1 VTTSACPLCRR
12 TADGVHDTCR
22 EDLDEKIADMPRL
35 YDLLETVLEPGI
47 ALGARVSG
55 TRTPPLPARL
65 EPLSLRAPGGMIT
78 ILAAWENDWR
88 RERALTEVA
97 RVVNTT
103 NLKKITKFLR
113 AHLDWAITSYSQIA
127 TFTDAI
133 YAITGNCN
141 AAAGLHSDL
150 IHIGDCPNTGEDGQ
164 TCGQAL
170 YADPHA
176 TPPITLIR
184 CPACHAEWLRDQWGI
199 LGQIL
204 DDNRK
209 DHAA

>member
-1 VTTSACPLCRR
+1 MTACPLCRR
-12 TADGVHDTCR
+12 PADKVHDACR
-22 EDLDEKIADMPRL
+22 EDLDEKIAEMPRL

-78 ILAAWENDWR
+78 ILAAWENDQR
-88 RERALTEVA
+88 RERGFTEAA

-103 NLKKITKFLR
+103 DLKKITRFLR
-113 AHLDWAITSYSQIA
+113 TNLDWALANYTQIEGFA
-127 TFTDAI
+127 EAVH
-133 YAITGNCN
+133 AITANCN
-141 AAAGLHSDL
+141 AAAGLFSDL
-150 IHIGDCPNTGEDGQ
+150 MHIGECPNIGDDGQ

-176 TPPITLIR
+176 TPPITLVR
-184 CPACHAEWLRDQWGI
+184 CPACRAEWLREQWGI

-204 DDNRK
+204 HDNRK
-209 DHAA
+209 EHAA